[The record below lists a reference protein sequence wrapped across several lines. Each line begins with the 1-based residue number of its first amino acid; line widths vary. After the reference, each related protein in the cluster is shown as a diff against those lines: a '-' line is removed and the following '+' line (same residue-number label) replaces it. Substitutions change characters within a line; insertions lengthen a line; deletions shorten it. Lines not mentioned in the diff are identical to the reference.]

1 MVYVSRRCVLLLLL
15 IVLGACPE
23 RSNAQQPSTIAR
35 GVPSVVE
42 GQIPTPAGPTP
53 AAPYTPPPHRIA
65 DPFKQFEKLR
75 PFPTPLVAAEQVWRL
90 TLGVPPAA
98 GGAIDADRV
107 YIPMRDAL
115 LVAIERETGVLQWI
129 REVNTTLPPAAANGL
144 VFVADHDA
152 IRGLDAVTGEDR
164 WRQPMTQP
172 VAAPLTWDTGWLIAV
187 VQPGEVIAMRAVDGE
202 IIWRR
207 PVGAVSPHPVVPGGD
222 GSLFLSLADGRV
234 VGLALAD
241 GTTRW
246 EQKLPGMLS
255 EPAVARERVFVGSTD
270 NFFYALDDESGEI
283 EWKWQGG
290 GDVIGA
296 AAEGDVVYYASLDNI
311 IRAVNRGNGNQ
322 RWRKGTGTRPILPP
336 RAFGGIVVVP
346 GISPAMAVFVGKT
359 GESMGTYVASGHL
372 IGAPLIDPAPKPF
385 QVSFVTITREG
396 VVEALRSTGLNFRDA
411 IATPFTQLPGRTVGR
426 ERLPE

>member
-1 MVYVSRRCVLLLLL
+1 
-15 IVLGACPE
+15 LGACPE
-23 RSNAQQPSTIAR
+23 RSNAQEA
-35 GVPSVVE
+35 
-42 GQIPTPAGPTP
+42 PAP
-53 AAPYTPPPHRIA
+53 AAPLPLPPSTPPPHRRV

-75 PFPTPLVAAEQVWRL
+75 PLPTPLVAAEQVWRL
-90 TLGVPPAA
+90 TLGVPPSA
-98 GGAIDADRV
+98 GGAIDAERV

-115 LVAIERETGVLQWI
+115 LVALERETGWLQWS
-129 REVNTTLPPAAANGL
+129 REVNTTLPPVVAEGL

-152 IRGLDAVTGEDR
+152 VRALDAVTGDDR
-164 WRQPMTQP
+164 WRQPMAQA
-172 VAAPLTWDTGWLIAV
+172 VAAPLTWDTGWLIAI
-187 VQPGEVIAMRAVDGE
+187 VQPGEVVAMRASDGE
-202 IIWRR
+202 VIWRR
-207 PVGAVSPHPVVPGGD
+207 AVGGISAHPVVAGGE

-234 VGLALAD
+234 IALALAD
-241 GTTRW
+241 GATRW

-296 AAEGDVVYYASLDNI
+296 AAEGDIVYYASLDNI
-311 IRAVNRGNGNQ
+311 VRAVNRGNGNQ

-336 RAFGGIVVVP
+336 RAFGGIVIVP

-372 IGAPLIDPAPKPF
+372 IGAPLIDPSPRPF

-411 IATPFTQLPGRTVGR
+411 VGTAFTQLPGRPVAR